1 MMNELHL
8 TPAEQKLFLSLPE
21 KLREGWKVREE
32 TQKFEDTKKHLRT
45 RVSFLKIRDPKLHV
59 LKEQIEKA
67 KGQKEIAKIVGEFD
81 LKGVHQ
87 ADLAELFFALGPK
100 PLFQII
106 ETMLRQAKTDEE
118 IESIAALSLIRNA
131 LLRSFIRNYV

>member
-1 MMNELHL
+1 MNELHL

-32 TQKFEDTKKHLRT
+32 TQKFEDTKKHLRM

-59 LKEQIEKA
+59 FQEEIKKA
-67 KGQKEIAKIVGEFD
+67 KNEKKIAKLVSEFD
-81 LKGVHQ
+81 LKDVHQ

-100 PLFQII
+100 PLFRII
-106 ETMLRQAKTDEE
+106 EAILRQAKTDEE
-118 IESIAALSLIRNA
+118 VESVAALSLIRNA